1 MNQDRPWHLVFVMLN
16 RSRTDFVDVSVRL
29 SGAPES
35 TAETNSLPLDEFRRI
50 FLNVF
55 KTPQDHLDRDIQ
67 RLREGH
73 GFTIDFF
80 TEMDS
85 IRKSG
90 LLDRKS
96 TRLNS
101 SH

>member
-90 LLDRKS
+90 LL
-96 TRLNS
+96 TPPGHLGTEG
-101 SH
+101 